1 MYSCKFVNSNGNVF
15 LFGVENNLLFDV
27 AGLSG
32 VSVDIGTAQGFSQIG
47 ETVQAET
54 VSGQELKIFGTIFKN
69 IPQTKAAMCNTISPF
84 ARGKFIFGDKYYY
97 DVVVQ
102 NAPEFSPVKNNGA
115 FSLRLFSAFPFPR
128 ALDDNSFI
136 IGGITPMFSFPVN
149 YVTPHQFGVKSAA
162 RYANILNSGNIK
174 TPFKLV
180 ITTETQSSNITLTNL
195 ETFKFL
201 KLNGVLNVGEILT
214 IYRGDDN
221 QLRAE
226 KTVDG
231 KTENVI
237 DWIDESSDLF
247 ELSVGDNLI
256 LASDDEGG
264 DELTVQIIFNSI
276 LSGVFE
282 E

>member
-1 MYSCKFVNSNGNVF
+1 MYSCKFVNNNGNVF
-15 LFGVENNLLFDV
+15 LFGIENNLLFDV

-54 VSGQELKIFGTIFKN
+54 VSGQELKISGTIFKN
-69 IPQTKAAMCNTISPF
+69 IPQTKAAMRNTISPF

-128 ALDDNSFI
+128 TLDDNSFI
-136 IGGITPMFSFPVN
+136 IGEITPMFSFPVN
-149 YVTPHQFGVKSAA
+149 YATPHQFGIKSAA
-162 RYANILNSGNIK
+162 HYANILNSGNIK

-180 ITTETQSSNITLTNL
+180 ITTETQSSNIALTNL

-214 IYRGDDN
+214 IYRDNDN

-231 KTENVI
+231 ETENVI

-247 ELSVGDNLI
+247 ELSVGNNLI

>member
-1 MYSCKFVNSNGNVF
+1 MYSCKFINNNGNVF

-27 AGLSG
+27 EGLSG

-54 VSGQELKIFGTIFKN
+54 VSGQELKISGTIFKN
-69 IPQTKAAMCNTISPF
+69 IPQTKKAMRNIIAPF
-84 ARGKFIFGDKYYY
+84 ARGKFIFNDKYYY

-102 NAPEFSPVKNNGA
+102 NAPEFSPVKNNGV

-128 ALDDNSFI
+128 AMSDNNFL

-149 YVTPHQFGVKSAA
+149 YATPHQFGVKSAA
-162 RYANILNSGNIK
+162 RYLNVLNSGDVK
-174 TPFKLV
+174 TPFKVV
-180 ITTETQSSNITLTNL
+180 ITTKTQSSNITLTNL

-201 KLNGVLNVGEILT
+201 KLNGVLNAHEILT
-214 IYRGDDN
+214 IYRDNNN

-231 KTENVI
+231 ETEDVI
-237 DWIDESSDLF
+237 DWIDENSDLF

-256 LASDDEGG
+256 LANDDEGG
-264 DELTVQIIFNSI
+264 AELTVQIIFNSV